1 MVNDEQKNKFTPFI
15 IIALV
20 CFAVGWASCSFSGS
34 SNGGGDKIIIEQQ
47 KQILANQRD
56 FTTKLDGLAKTTA
69 ENNRGLEKVTREVTA
84 VRIGL
89 GGIADEVQQVTA
101 GLRSNDPLLEEAR
114 RLDTED
120 ERALRA
126 ILERYEK
133 QSKTGKN

>member
-1 MVNDEQKNKFTPFI
+1 MLNDEQKNRFTPFI

-20 CFAVGWASCSFSGS
+20 CFAIGWASCSFTGTG
-34 SNGGGDKIIIEQQ
+34 NGGGDKVIIEQQ

-84 VRIGL
+84 VRVSL
-89 GGIADEVQQVTA
+89 GGITEEVQQVTA

-120 ERALRA
+120 ERTLRA
-126 ILERYEK
+126 ILERHEK